1 MCIFIT
7 KRTTLTT
14 STDILIEACRQ
25 NDPKAQLGLYRQYAK
40 AMYNTALRMLQQQD
54 KAEDAT
60 QEAFI
65 KAFQKLDE
73 FRGESSFGS
82 WLKRIVINEVLMI
95 IRQEKRILSLEE
107 TFVEPIDDNEQEK
120 YDFQE
125 SEIKVLLHA
134 LGLLPEKLRVI
145 LNLSLIEGFDNE
157 EICEILHISDANCRT
172 MLSRAKKLLRE
183 TIEKLKNERKY
194 L

>member
-1 MCIFIT
+1 M
-7 KRTTLTT
+7 
-14 STDILIEACRQ
+14 TDPTQILIEACRQ

-82 WLKRIVINEVLMI
+82 WLKRIVINEALMM

-107 TFVEPIDDNEQEK
+107 SFIDQIDDNEQEK

-125 SEIKVLLHA
+125 DEIKVLLHA
-134 LGLLPEKLRVI
+134 LSLLPEKLRVI

-157 EICEILHISDANCRT
+157 EICEILHISDGNCRT
-172 MLSRAKKLLRE
+172 TLSRAKKSLRE

-194 L
+194 I

>member
-1 MCIFIT
+1 M
-7 KRTTLTT
+7 TT
-14 STDILIEACRQ
+14 STDILIEACRR
-25 NDPKAQLGLYRQYAK
+25 NDPKAQLELYRQYAK

-65 KAFQKLDE
+65 KAFQKLGE

-82 WLKRIVINEVLMI
+82 WLKRIVINESLMM
-95 IRQEKRILSLEE
+95 IRQERNIISLEDSSIDQ
-107 TFVEPIDDNEQEK
+107 IDDNNQEQ

-125 SEIKVLLHA
+125 SEVKVLLHA

-172 MLSRAKKLLRE
+172 TISRAKKALRE

-194 L
+194 F

>member
-1 MCIFIT
+1 M
-7 KRTTLTT
+7 
-14 STDILIEACRQ
+14 TDPTQILIEACRQ
-25 NDPKAQLGLYRQYAK
+25 NDPKAQLELYKQYAK

-82 WLKRIVINEVLMI
+82 WLKRIVINEALMM

-107 TFVEPIDDNEQEK
+107 SFIDQIDDNEQEK

-157 EICEILHISDANCRT
+157 EICEILHISDGNCRT
-172 MLSRAKKLLRE
+172 TLSRAKKSLRE

-194 L
+194 I